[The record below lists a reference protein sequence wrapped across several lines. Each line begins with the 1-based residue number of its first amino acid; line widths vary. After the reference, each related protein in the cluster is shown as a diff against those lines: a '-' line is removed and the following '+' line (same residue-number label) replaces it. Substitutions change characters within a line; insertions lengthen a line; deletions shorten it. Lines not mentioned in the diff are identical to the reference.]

1 MNCFGQAN
9 GRDESWGVLEHGGNS
24 GSDETWWL
32 YRYILKLELSE
43 DIFKGMM

>member
-1 MNCFGQAN
+1 MAAVQMKG
-9 GRDESWGVLEHGGNS
+9 DGVLEHGGNS